1 MNSLWLNEKT
11 KEKFPK
17 LEKDSETQVCIIG
30 AGIFGISTAYYLTQ
44 KGYNVTILERD
55 KIANRVTGHTTAKIT
70 SQHGLIY
77 HYLLNQ
83 YGKEFARKYYLA
95 NQKSIQEIEKII
107 TQNQIEC
114 DFERQNSCV
123 YTTNQSE
130 IEKIEEE
137 LQALKELDIEASKT
151 EKTPLP
157 FEIVSGIEFKNQA
170 QFNPI
175 KYIDGLVKQITDTK
189 GKIFENTICYDVKR
203 DGDSYICYTENNT
216 VKAKYVVLASHYP
229 FINFP
234 GVYFA
239 KMYQSSSYVI
249 GIDTKSELF
258 DGMYINIQSP
268 IYSFRTAKDGNK
280 KILLLG
286 GGDHK
291 TGENTSYQDS
301 YGLLEEKAKQ
311 WYPNREI
318 KYCWSTRDC
327 ITLDKIPYIGE
338 FSNTLPNM
346 YVGTGFNKW
355 GMTSSN
361 VAARI
366 ITDKIDGKENEYSE
380 VFEATRLNPIVNK
393 DEVKNMVSQTVK
405 SLVVE
410 RIEQPEKIIN
420 DEINTDDI
428 KQETGQIIE
437 WNGEKVGVY
446 KDIEGKMFAVKPV
459 CTHLGCILNW
469 NDADKTWDC
478 PCHGSRFDYTG
489 KNLYNP
495 ALKDLEKVEL

>member
-1 MNSLWLNEKT
+1 MNSLWLNEKA

-17 LEKDSETQVCIIG
+17 LEKDLETQVCIIG

-55 KIANRVTGHTTAKIT
+55 RIANKVTGHTTAKIT

-107 TQNQIEC
+107 TQNQIAC

-123 YTTNQSE
+123 YTTNKSE
-130 IEKIEEE
+130 SDKINEE
-137 LQALKELDIEASKT
+137 LHALKELDIEASKI
-151 EKTPLP
+151 EEAPLP
-157 FEIVSGIEFKNQA
+157 FEIVSGVKFKNQA

-175 KYIDGLVKQITDTK
+175 KYIDGLVKKITDFK
-189 GKIFENTICYDVKR
+189 GKIFENTTCYDIKR
-203 DGDSYICYTENNT
+203 DDDSYICYTENNT

-268 IYSFRTAKDGNK
+268 IYSFRTAKEGDK

-291 TGENTSYQDS
+291 TGENICYKDS

-311 WYPNREI
+311 WYPNCEI
-318 KYCWSTRDC
+318 KYRWSTRDC

-366 ITDKIDGKENEYSE
+366 VTDKIIGKENEYSE

-410 RIEQPEKIIN
+410 RIEKPKKVLS
-420 DEINTDDI
+420 DEISLDDI
-428 KQETGQIIE
+428 NQETGQIVE
-437 WNGEKVGVY
+437 LNGEKVGVY
-446 KDIEGKMFAVKPV
+446 KDIEGKIFAVKPV

-469 NDADKTWDC
+469 NGADKTWDC

-489 KNLYNP
+489 KNIYNP

>member
-17 LEKDSETQVCIIG
+17 LEKDLETQVCIIG

-175 KYIDGLVKQITDTK
+175 KYIDGLVKRITDTK

-203 DGDSYICYTENNT
+203 DGDSYICYTENNM

-268 IYSFRTAKDGNK
+268 IYSFRTAKDADK

-291 TGENTSYQDS
+291 IGENTSYQDS

-311 WYPNREI
+311 WYPNCEI
-318 KYCWSTRDC
+318 KYRWSTRDC

-366 ITDKIDGKENEYSE
+366 ITNKIDGKENEYSE

-410 RIEQPEKIIN
+410 RIEEPEKVIN

-428 KQETGQIIE
+428 KQETGQIIK

-446 KDIEGKMFAVKPV
+446 KDIEGKIFAVKPI

-469 NDADKTWDC
+469 NGADKTWDC